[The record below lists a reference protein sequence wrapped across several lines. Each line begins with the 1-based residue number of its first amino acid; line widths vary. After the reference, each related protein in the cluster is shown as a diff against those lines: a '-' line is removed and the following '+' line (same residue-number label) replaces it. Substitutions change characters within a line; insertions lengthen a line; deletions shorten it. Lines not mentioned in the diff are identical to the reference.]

1 MVEMTSGAKRVK
13 LPGMNNGSRPIAA
26 KKRAIIVVGADGFIG
41 TSINRHFLES
51 GWTVHS
57 TVFTRSPKDGE
68 LRLDVTV
75 PEDFNQLPS
84 AIPIINAA
92 GLPDQAASASLMR
105 KVHVGGMR
113 NLVAWARRA
122 ACPHIVHL
130 SSISVY
136 GNATVGTGRT
146 ESATRRRGWNPL
158 LASLPYGRTKAR
170 AEAIL
175 ERSGLQWSAPRLPAV
190 YGPGDSFFTGQMKC
204 LLEDKDRPMPP
215 GGEKIVSIF
224 PVDRIGPLMETI
236 LKHEPL
242 NSAMNAS
249 GAGVPWKEI
258 VKAYAEVWKI
268 PVSYDTRTKLR
279 DFLNFSEPGHQMA
292 AYYATFGAEFP
303 DDNLRESLDWH
314 PGGDWRETV
323 RRAAEA
329 IS

>member
-1 MVEMTSGAKRVK
+1 MVEMTSAAKRIK

-26 KKRAIIVVGADGFIG
+26 KNRAIIIVGADGFIG
-41 TSINRHFLES
+41 TSINRHFRES
-51 GWTVHS
+51 GWIVHS
-57 TVFTRSPKDGE
+57 TVFTRPPRNGE
-68 LRLDVTV
+68 IRLDVTV
-75 PEDFNQLPS
+75 PEEFGQLPPG
-84 AIPIINAA
+84 IPVINTA
-92 GLPDQAASASLMR
+92 GLPDQAAPASLMR

-113 NLVAWARRA
+113 NLIAWARRT

-146 ESATRRRGWNPL
+146 ESTRRRGWNPL

-175 ERSGLQWSAPRLPAV
+175 EKSGLQWSAPRLPAV
-190 YGPGDSFFTGQMKC
+190 YGPGDSFFTGQMKR

-215 GGEKIVSIF
+215 GGEKMVSIF
-224 PVDRIGPLMETI
+224 PVDQIGPLMETI
-236 LKHEPL
+236 LNHGPM

-249 GAGVPWKEI
+249 GAGVSWKEI
-258 VKAYAEVWKI
+258 VETYAEVWKI
-268 PVSYDTRTKLR
+268 PVSYDTRLKLR
-279 DFLNFSEPGHQMA
+279 DFLNFSEPGRQMA

-303 DDNLRESLDWH
+303 DEKLRETLNWN
-314 PGGDWRETV
+314 PVGDWRETV
-323 RRAAEA
+323 RTAAEA